1 MAQPAKHTPGPWTV
15 EQCSAP
21 VYGSDGSIIAEG
33 IGIGTQSTHIGTVY
47 GKNNA
52 HNANLIAAAPAM
64 YLELKESLVL
74 LRASYHDMCEKHG
87 ADSLHAQ
94 VLFERIESV
103 CAALAQAEGKQ

>member
-1 MAQPAKHTPGPWTV
+1 MTQPAKHTPGPWIV

-21 VYGSDGSIIAEG
+21 VYGSDGSVIAEG

-64 YLELKESLVL
+64 YEALLSILK
-74 LRASYHDMCEKHG
+74 DIEKVEPRTLSG
-87 ADSLHAQ
+87 YANLCTMFRTVAKT
-94 VLFERIESV
+94 
-103 CAALAQAEGKQ
+103 ALAQAEGTHV